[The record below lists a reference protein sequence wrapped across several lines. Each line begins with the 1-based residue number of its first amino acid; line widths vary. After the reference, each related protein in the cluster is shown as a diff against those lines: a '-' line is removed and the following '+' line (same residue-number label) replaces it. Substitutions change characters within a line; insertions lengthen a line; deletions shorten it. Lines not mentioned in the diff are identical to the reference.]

1 MNRYLAINIG
11 GKITLSSIVIQNRI
25 TLTSLYIGGVLARVL
40 ASNAIACGRFS
51 TTLHVRAMTGRL
63 DSAQNQDNVSD

>member
-51 TTLHVRAMTGRL
+51 TKHVRAMTGRL